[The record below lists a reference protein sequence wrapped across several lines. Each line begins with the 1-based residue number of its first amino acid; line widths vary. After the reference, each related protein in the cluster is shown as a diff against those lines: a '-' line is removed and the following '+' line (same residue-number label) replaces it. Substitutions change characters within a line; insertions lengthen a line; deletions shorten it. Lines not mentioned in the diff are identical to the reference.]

1 MASVFKGYNGVTRN
15 RERFTWSKTDGWQS
29 EVTYEGSR
37 ANILNIAGNVSLWA
51 DDLSI
56 DADGPTASLI
66 ARVGRD
72 VTGAA
77 DNAATDVTTS
87 WNLQSNEV
95 QRDLREATVIRE
107 LSETQI
113 VAVER
118 AATAAKVYTE
128 TAVASSFIPA
138 TGWNTAQKNLF
149 WFYVRD
155 QHNFLDHEFV
165 LSKNELVTSYYT
177 VGVSMAG
184 VGKLWTASQITAAEG
199 ALPDAMAASVTS
211 IASNTTPTNDGLAM
225 PDGVNKWYYR
235 WLKKAPNITQTSG
248 GKFER
253 STEWWLGLWPT
264 WLYPTQA

>member
-1 MASVFKGYNGVTRN
+1 MSATFKGYNGVTQN
-15 RERFTWSKTDGWQS
+15 QQRFSWSKTDGWQS

-37 ANILNIAGNVSLWA
+37 LNILAIAGNVSGWA

-56 DADGPTASLI
+56 DADGPTASLT

-95 QRDLREATVIRE
+95 QRDLREATVVRG

-118 AATAAKVYTE
+118 AATNAKAASA
-128 TAVASSFIPA
+128 TATAASFID
-138 TGWNTAQKNLF
+138 GSWNTAQKNLF
-149 WFYVRD
+149 WFFVRD
-155 QHNFLDHEFV
+155 QFNFLDHEFV
-165 LSKNELVTSYYT
+165 LSKTELVTSYYT

-184 VGKLWTASQITAAEG
+184 VGKIWTSSQITTAEG
-199 ALPDAMAASVTS
+199 ALPDAMAASITS
-211 IASNTTPTNDGLAM
+211 IVSNTTPSTDGDAM
-225 PDGVNKWYYR
+225 PNDSSNFWRYR
-235 WLKKAPNITQTSG
+235 WLKKAPNITQAAG

-253 STEWWLGLWPT
+253 STEWWLALWPT
-264 WLYPTQA
+264 WLYPAY

>member
-37 ANILNIAGNVSLWA
+37 ANILAISGNVSLWA

-56 DADGPTASLI
+56 DADGPTATLI

-95 QRDLREATVIRE
+95 QRDLREATVVRG

-118 AATAAKVYTE
+118 AATNAKAASE
-128 TAVASSFIPA
+128 AATAASFID
-138 TGWNTAQKNLF
+138 GSWNTTQKNLF
-149 WFYVRD
+149 WFFVRD
-155 QHNFLDHEFV
+155 QFNFLDHEFV
-165 LSKNELVTSYYT
+165 LSKTELVTSYYT

-184 VGKLWTASQITAAEG
+184 VNRLWTPSQITAAEG
-199 ALPDAMAASVTS
+199 SLPDAMAASVTS
-211 IASNTTPTNDGLAM
+211 IASNTTPSTDGDAM
-225 PDGVNKWYYR
+225 PNDSSNYWRYR

-253 STEWWLGLWPT
+253 STEWWLALWPT
-264 WLYPTQA
+264 WLYPVHS

>member
-1 MASVFKGYNGVTRN
+1 MSSIFKGYNGVVQN

-37 ANILNIAGNVSLWA
+37 LNITAIAGNVRLWA
-51 DDLSI
+51 DELSI
-56 DADGPTASLI
+56 DADGPTASLT

-77 DNAATDVTTS
+77 GNSATDVVTS

-95 QRDLREATVIRE
+95 QRDLRESDV
-107 LSETQI
+107 LHGVSETDI

-118 AATAAKVYTE
+118 AATNAKAASE
-128 TAVASSFIPA
+128 TVDAVAFIVA
-138 TGWNTAQKNLF
+138 GWSAAQKNLF
-149 WFYVRD
+149 WFFVRD
-155 QHNFLDHEFV
+155 QSNFLDYEFA
-165 LSKNELVTSYYT
+165 LSKSELVTSYYT

-184 VGKLWTASQITAAEG
+184 VGKLWTTSQITAAEG
-199 ALPDAMAASVTS
+199 ALPDAMAASLTS
-211 IASNTTPTNDGLAM
+211 IASNTTPTNDGLVM
-225 PDGVNKWYYR
+225 PDGVNKWHYR

-264 WLYPTQA
+264 WLYPIH